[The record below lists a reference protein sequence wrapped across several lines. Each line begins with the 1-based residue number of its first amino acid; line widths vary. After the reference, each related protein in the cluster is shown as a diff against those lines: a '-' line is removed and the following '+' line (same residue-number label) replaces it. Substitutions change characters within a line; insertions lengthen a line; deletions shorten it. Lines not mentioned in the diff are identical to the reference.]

1 MDQKPLGR
9 SGRTVSA
16 IGLGCV
22 TFGREIDEES
32 SRRVLDYALEKGITF
47 LDTAEAYGGG
57 QSRHGRKVS
66 LGVEDEREAS
76 GEMSSSER
84 IIGDWMRD
92 RGCRDEI
99 TLCTKVSSGAS
110 PENVKKAMAASLDRL
125 RTDHVEIYKVHSPD
139 KSVPISETLA
149 ALTDEVEA
157 GHAGIIGGSNY
168 SAEQITE
175 ALDASESGGY
185 ARFQIMQP
193 PYSIAAPDAEKDIFP
208 LCTQEGIAV
217 TPYSPLAAGFL
228 TGKYTPDKSKFPK
241 GTRYDI
247 SPAHADIYFNDR
259 NFRIVEQLRAKA
271 AELGVPMVRLAMAWA
286 MTNPDVTAVLFGART
301 RDHVDNA
308 IEAYEQGLDPAL
320 RADMATWD

>member
-1 MDQKPLGR
+1 MDQKPVGK
-9 SGRTVSA
+9 SSHTISA

-32 SRRVLDYALEKGITF
+32 SRKVLDYAVEKGITF

-57 QSRHGRKVS
+57 QSRSGRKAN
-66 LGVEDEREAS
+66 LGVEDEREVSA
-76 GEMSSSER
+76 EMSSSER

-92 RGCRDEI
+92 RDCRDQI

-110 PENVKKAMAASLDRL
+110 PENVKNQMAASLDRL

-139 KSVPISETLA
+139 ERVPISETLS
-149 ALTDEVEA
+149 ALNDEVEA
-157 GHAGIIGGSNY
+157 GHTRIIGGSNY
-168 SAEQITE
+168 SAEQIKE
-175 ALDASESGGY
+175 ALDVSESGGY

-193 PYSIAAPDAEKDIFP
+193 PYSIAAPDAEKEIFP
-208 LCTQEGIAV
+208 LCTMEGIAV

-228 TGKYTPDKSKFPK
+228 AGKYTPDKSKFPK

-247 SPAHADIYFNDR
+247 SPVHADIYFNDR
-259 NFRIVEQLRAKA
+259 NFRIVERLRSKA

-286 MTNPDVTAVLFGART
+286 MTNADVTAVLVGART
-301 RDHVDNA
+301 TDHIDNS

-320 RADMATWD
+320 RAEMAAWD

>member
-9 SGRTVSA
+9 SGRTISG

-32 SRRVLDYALEKGITF
+32 SLKVLDHARERGMTF
-47 LDTAEAYGGG
+47 LDTAEGYGGG
-57 QSRHGRKVS
+57 QARMIRKES
-66 LGVEDEREAS
+66 LGIEDEREVT

-99 TLCTKVSSGAS
+99 TLCTKVSTGPS
-110 PENVKKAMAASLDRL
+110 PENIKRAIAASLERL
-125 RTDHVEIYKVHSPD
+125 QTDHVDIYKIHSPD
-139 KSVPISETLA
+139 DNIPISETLD
-149 ALTDEVEA
+149 ALNDEVEA
-157 GHAGIIGGSNY
+157 GRAGVIGGSNY
-168 SAEQITE
+168 SAKQIR
-175 ALDASESGGY
+175 AAMDASESGGY

-193 PYSIAAPDAEKDIFP
+193 PYSIAAPEAEKDIFP

-228 TGKYTPDKSKFPK
+228 AGKYTPDKSKFPK

-247 SPAHADIYFNDR
+247 SPGHADVYFNDR
-259 NFRIVEQLRAKA
+259 NFRIVERLRAKA
-271 AELGVPMVRLAMAWA
+271 EEMGVPMVRLAMAWA
-286 MTNPDVTAVLFGART
+286 MTNADVTAVLIGART
-301 RDHVDNA
+301 TGHIDNA
-308 IEAYEQGLDPAL
+308 IEAYEQGLTPEL
-320 RADMATWD
+320 RAEMAAWD